1 MHSSSEVRARRM
13 TADRATSSESTVSG
27 GADPPAPPRLRGLEA
42 EVLEVVWRRGGASVR
57 EVMETLNAG
66 AVNARAYTTYMTIMS
81 RLGAKGL
88 LRRQRAGKSD
98 FYKPVYTRPEYANR
112 RARAELDSMVDQYG
126 EVALAH
132 MARQM
137 AALDPE
143 RRRALERIARGK

>member
-1 MHSSSEVRARRM
+1 MS
-13 TADRATSSESTVSG
+13 ADKPTSSGSKVCG
-27 GADPPAPPRLRGLEA
+27 GANRPAPPRLHGLEA
-42 EVLEVVWRRGGASVR
+42 EVLDVVWRRGGASVR

-66 AVNARAYTTYMTIMS
+66 AAKARAYTTYMTIMS

-88 LRRQRAGKSD
+88 LRRRRAGKSD
-98 FYKPVYTRPEYANR
+98 FYTPVYSRPEYANR

-126 EVALAH
+126 DVALAH